1 MRKQKERYR
10 DIRTW
15 FQTFSQ
21 LFKNRKHR
29 SLAAAALFL
38 LVIGMLAGCGAYKDE
53 GMIDADGQTEFAFGE
68 KTGAEHE
75 NAGLA
80 AIRDLIV
87 VGVSQVGSESVFRT
101 ANTDS
106 LQRTF
111 TRDNGY
117 FLIFDNARQ
126 KQENQI
132 KAVRNFISQRVDY
145 IVLSPLTEDGWD
157 TVLLEAKEAGI
168 PVILIDRQVKVEDES
183 LYTAWVGSDFY
194 KEGREAGQVLEETL
208 AREHREDETIRIVVL
223 RGTDGSTATIGR
235 SQGFEEIASAHE
247 NWLLVESADAEFT
260 TAKAKEVMKRML
272 KQYSDIHV
280 VISQNDD
287 MTFGA
292 LEAMEEAGIKAGEN
306 GDIRVISFDATRN
319 ALELVKQGILTAD
332 IECNP
337 DQGEYVDA
345 LIKKMEEGKAA
356 PKLTFVPET
365 LYTKDNAVEALENRT
380 Y

>member
-1 MRKQKERYR
+1 MEKRKIKDGRNVFLKQK
-10 DIRTW
+10 W
-15 FQTFSQ
+15 V
-21 LFKNRKHR
+21 L
-29 SLAAAALFL
+29 L
-38 LVIGMLAGCGAYKDE
+38 LVIAVLTGCGCLKPEEITVTDDSSVTVE
-53 GMIDADGQTEFAFGE
+53 TVLNENPTGVNE
-68 KTGAEHE
+68 KGSYAE
-75 NAGLA
+75 
-80 AIRDLIV
+80 IQDLIV

-101 ANTDS
+101 TNTES

-111 TRDNGY
+111 TRENGY

-145 IVLSPLTEDGWD
+145 IILSPLTEDGWD
-157 TVLLEAKEAGI
+157 TVLLEAKEAKV

-194 KEGREAGQVLEETL
+194 REGREAGRILEETL
-208 AREHREDETIRIVVL
+208 AREGREDETIRIVVL
-223 RGTDGSTATIGR
+223 RGTDGSTAAIGR
-235 SQGFEEIASAHE
+235 SRGFEEIAAGHE
-247 NWLLVESADAEFT
+247 NWLLVESANAEFT

-272 KQYSDIHV
+272 KQYSDIDV

-292 LEAMEEAGIKAGEN
+292 LEAMEEAGVKAGEE
-306 GDIRVISFDATRN
+306 GDIRVISFDATKS
-319 ALELVKQGILTAD
+319 ALSLVAQGVLSAD

-337 DQGEYVDA
+337 DQGIYVDA
-345 LIKKMEEGKAA
+345 LIKKMQEKKAA

-365 LYTKDNAVEALENRT
+365 VYTKENAAAALQERN

>member
-1 MRKQKERYR
+1 MLKQK
-10 DIRTW
+10 I
-15 FQTFSQ
+15 
-21 LFKNRKHR
+21 KNRSCR
-29 SLAAAALFL
+29 SLAAAATL
-38 LVIGMLAGCGAYKDE
+38 LLLAIGMLTGCGPDTDKATVGVDNH
-53 GMIDADGQTEFAFGE
+53 TESALAGNVGIE
-68 KTGAEHE
+68 NE

-80 AIRDLIV
+80 AVQDLIV

-145 IVLSPLTEDGWD
+145 IVLSPLTEEGWD

-194 KEGREAGQVLEETL
+194 QEGREAGRVLEEML
-208 AREHREDETIRIVVL
+208 AREHRENETVRIVIL

-235 SQGFEEIASAHE
+235 SQGFEEIALGHE

-292 LEAMEEAGIKAGEN
+292 LEAMEEAGITAGEN
-306 GDIRVISFDATRN
+306 GDIRVISFDATRS

-337 DQGEYVDA
+337 DQGKYVDA

-365 LYTKDNAVEALENRT
+365 VYTKKNAAKALEDRT